1 MKRNY
6 FLNANTAANET
17 YSNYGGNGW
26 NNMAD
31 SYDYFDDYN
40 YAEGDAGVTEA
51 NAKASLPFNINIQ
64 NTTSTDVQNV
74 IILNANATTAAGVT
88 NFGNVADIII
98 TMDNGAI
105 TYGQFLESIKSEPF
119 KVGLIYL
126 QSSNANQPYKSLTI
140 GYTEANGRTVTLPV
154 TPRVDPMQNQS
165 GVTIVRYQFP
175 INSWTSITTTIL
187 GSATLSLAIYPST
200 QLDTA
205 RALSGR
211 SVAKDYTKPN
221 LSQFQA
227 PNGRG
232 LVG

>member
-6 FLNANTAANET
+6 FLNATNYANET
-17 YSNYGGNGW
+17 YSNYGGW
-26 NNMAD
+26 NNLAPD
-31 SYDYFDDYN
+31 AYDYFDDYN
-40 YAEGDAGVTEA
+40 YADGDAGVTEA
-51 NAKASLPFNINIQ
+51 NAKASLPFNINIA
-64 NTTSTDVQNV
+64 NSTTNDVSNV
-74 IILNANATTAAGVT
+74 VILNANATTAAGVT
-88 NFGNVADIII
+88 NFGNVAAITI
-98 TMDNGAI
+98 TMDNGSI

-126 QSSNANQPYKSLTI
+126 QSSNASQPYKSLTI

-154 TPRVDPMQNQS
+154 SPRVDPMQNQS

-175 INSWTSITTTIL
+175 INAFTSITTTIL
-187 GSATLSLAIYPST
+187 ASATLSMAIYPST

-205 RALSGR
+205 RALTGR
-211 SVAKDYTKPN
+211 SVAKDYVKPN

>member
-1 MKRNY
+1 MRRNY
-6 FLNANTAANET
+6 FLNANTSANET

-40 YAEGDAGVTEA
+40 YAEGDAGVGEA
-51 NAKASLPFNINIQ
+51 NAKASLPFNINIS
-64 NTTSTDVQNV
+64 NSTTNAVSNV
-74 IILNANATTAAGVT
+74 VILNANATTAAGVT
-88 NFGNVADIII
+88 NYGNLPSITI

-126 QSSNANQPYKSLTI
+126 QSANANQPFKALTI

-154 TPRVDPMQNQS
+154 TPRVDPMQNQT

-175 INSWTSITTTIL
+175 INAWTSITTTIL
-187 GSATLSLAIYPST
+187 PEATLSLAIYPST

-205 RALSGR
+205 RALTGR
-211 SVAKDYTKPN
+211 SVAKDYVKPN